1 MQGKQRKVVQA
12 VSYELL
18 ALIFVAPLATWV
30 FGSSLLQ
37 SGLVALAIS
46 LVAVSWNM
54 LFNAQFEAWEAR
66 QRRPQRTIARRVLHA
81 LGFELGLLL
90 LTVPVIAYGLDISWW
105 QALVSD
111 FALMLFFLFYAFGFQ
126 WCFDLLFGP
135 PAATLGGQP

>member
-18 ALIFVAPLATWV
+18 ALTFVAPLATWV

-126 WCFDLLFGP
+126 WGFDLLFGP
-135 PAATLGGQP
+135 PAATLGRHA

>member
-54 LFNAQFEAWEAR
+54 LFNAQF
-66 QRRPQRTIARRVLHA
+66 
-81 LGFELGLLL
+81 LLL
-90 LTVPVIAYGLDISWW
+90 LNNLGE
-105 QALVSD
+105 ALNGPTDVR
-111 FALMLFFLFYAFGFQ
+111 LLREFFK
-126 WCFDLLFGP
+126 
-135 PAATLGGQP
+135 